1 MEGVKSAVCR
11 WRGVGVLCVDLL
23 FHSPQVQRC
32 VSWPVQER
40 SHQMVSWLRRRG
52 RYWLNTTRAGPRRRP
67 SNTDGFLLSTLQPF
81 YIGIMFIIMGQ
92 LCLFI
97 VKRFYMENVL
107 FCNYFVK
114 WIRAFFYKQVA
125 TVINWDV
132 HIISICTSIDNHCQK
147 NLQTPSGR
155 GRD

>member
-1 MEGVKSAVCR
+1 MAPGLTQLEVVPFKVAAYNKKLGQMDFYDPEQHEDFQFISGRVGSAVC
-11 WRGVGVLCVDLL
+11 GVGVVCVDLL

-40 SHQMVSWLRRRG
+40 SHQMVSWLRRHG
-52 RYWLNTTRAGPRRRP
+52 RCWLNTTRARPRRRP
-67 SNTDGFLLSTLQPF
+67 SNTDRFLLSTLQPF

-114 WIRAFFYKQVA
+114 
-125 TVINWDV
+125 
-132 HIISICTSIDNHCQK
+132 
-147 NLQTPSGR
+147 
-155 GRD
+155 